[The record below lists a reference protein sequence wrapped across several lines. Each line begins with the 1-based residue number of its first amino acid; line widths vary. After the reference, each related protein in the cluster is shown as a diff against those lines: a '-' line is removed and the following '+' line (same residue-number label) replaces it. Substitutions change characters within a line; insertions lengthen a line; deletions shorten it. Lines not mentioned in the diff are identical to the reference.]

1 MEIENNDNK
10 INDYLNKYLET
21 ENNINK
27 LNSKI
32 QEFKEVQK
40 KRQVKILD
48 VITKNN
54 SGYEVNGYIF
64 QTKEVN
70 TKESITLKYLEHII
84 STYYKNDNNK
94 AEELLSFIKDNRKV
108 EHKNVLD
115 IKIPNKRKKL

>member
-1 MEIENNDNK
+1 MEKNDDK
-10 INDYLNKYLET
+10 INDYLNRYLET
-21 ENNINK
+21 ENNIDK

-32 QEFKEVQK
+32 HEFKELQK
-40 KRQVKILD
+40 KRQAKIFD

-54 SGYEVNGYIF
+54 SGYEVNGFVF
-64 QTKEVN
+64 QTKEIN

-84 STYYKNDNNK
+84 STYYKDDINK

-115 IKIPNKRKKL
+115 IKKPTKRKKL

>member
-1 MEIENNDNK
+1 MEIENNDDK

-70 TKESITLKYLEHII
+70 TKESITLKYLEQQINL
-84 STYYKNDNNK
+84 YYKNDMNK
-94 AEELLSFIKDNRKV
+94 AMELLSFIKDNRKV
-108 EHKNVLD
+108 DCKNVLD
-115 IKIPNKRKKL
+115 IKKPNKRKKM